1 MDTAAKQ
8 IIPRNVT
15 FGISNDPTRHWLNDD
30 MMATALIDCM
40 SILLPEGERFFIRS
54 LKHYLPTL
62 KDQELLAEIK
72 GYSVQEAFHTR
83 EHLDYNKA
91 LEKLGYDVEEME
103 SPVKRFLNK
112 QQPAAINLAA
122 TCAIEHL
129 TLSYSMA
136 ILKDLGTPK
145 AILANAA
152 MPYKRLWIWH
162 AVEELEHSAVSLH
175 VFDEVTA
182 HWPAWKRYFLRV
194 GAFNAIIFHITNII
208 FRNMA
213 LYAQHDGHKTGIGFK
228 LKILWVMYGRPGV
241 IRKALFDLGKYYLPG
256 YRPKAEHYSRLLK
269 AGREW
274 IGRELPELAHDSA
287 PLEN

>member
-1 MDTAAKQ
+1 
-8 IIPRNVT
+8 
-15 FGISNDPTRHWLNDD
+15 
-30 MMATALIDCM
+30 M

-91 LEKLGYDVEEME
+91 LSKLGYDVEEME
-103 SPVKRFLNK
+103 KPVKKYLNK
-112 QQPAAINLAA
+112 DQPPAINLAA

-136 ILKDLGTPK
+136 ILKDLETQK
-145 AILANAA
+145 EILANAA

-194 GAFNAIIFHITNII
+194 GAFNVIIFHITNII

-213 LYAQHDGHKTGIGFK
+213 LYAEQDGHKTGIGFK
-228 LKILWVMYGRPGV
+228 FKILWAMYGHPGI
-241 IRKALFDLGKYYLPG
+241 IRKALFNLGKYYLPG
-256 YRPKAEHYSRLLK
+256 YRPKAAHYDKLLK
-269 AGREW
+269 VGREW

-287 PLEN
+287 PLKN

>member
-15 FGISNDPTRHWLNDD
+15 FGISNNPTRHWLNDD

-103 SPVKRFLNK
+103 SPVKKFLNK

-182 HWPAWKRYFLRV
+182 HWPAWKRYFLRI

-208 FRNMA
+208 FRNMD

-228 LKILWVMYGRPGV
+228 LKILWVMYGRPGI

-256 YRPKAEHYSRLLK
+256 YRPKAAHYSTLLK